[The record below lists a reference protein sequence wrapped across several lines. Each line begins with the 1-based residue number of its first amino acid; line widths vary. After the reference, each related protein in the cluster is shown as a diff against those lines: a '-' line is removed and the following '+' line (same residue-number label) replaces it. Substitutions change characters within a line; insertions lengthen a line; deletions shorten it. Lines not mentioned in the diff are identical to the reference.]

1 MRHDVI
7 KSIRQHNKPVDLYGG
22 QYTSLKFSNTKAF
35 DSNHTPRHVSNEK
48 IYGLKDYMFSIVI
61 ENTKQDYY
69 FTEKLIDALLTGTVP
84 IYYGCPSIGDFFN
97 TKGMIIVDNVNDFMN
112 AIDTLNNDKY
122 ESMIPYIKD
131 NFKREKS
138 FKIYNFNE
146 KDVIDKLN
154 L

>member
-1 MRHDVI
+1 
-7 KSIRQHNKPVDLYGG
+7 
-22 QYTSLKFSNTKAF
+22 
-35 DSNHTPRHVSNEK
+35 
-48 IYGLKDYMFSIVI
+48 MFSIVI

-131 NFKREKS
+131 NFERAKS